1 MKQILTIA
9 MLLTS
14 LASYAQDTLCVMV
27 CLDRVLHFDYSTNE
41 IIDKEYTSDEVE
53 IKVEDDE
60 ILVLHFYDKKRRF
73 RDVTATFSD
82 GDHMHDVFNTRNKVL
97 YSKNDWPSFVI
108 NISKPRRKK

>member
-9 MLLTS
+9 LTLIGS
-14 LASYAQDTLCVMV
+14 VIFAQDTLCIMV
-27 CLDRVLHFDYSTNE
+27 CLDRVLHFDHSTNE
-41 IIDKEYTSDEVE
+41 IIDKEYTSNEVE

-60 ILVLHFYDKKRRF
+60 ILVLHFYDGKRRF

-82 GDHMHDVFNTRNKVL
+82 GDHMHDTFKTRNEVV

-108 NISKPRRKK
+108 NISEPRRKK

>member
-41 IIDKEYTSDEVE
+41 IIGKEYTYDEVE
-53 IKVEDDE
+53 IKVKDNEV
-60 ILVLHFYDKKRRF
+60 LVLHFLKMEAIF
-73 RDVTATFSD
+73 IT
-82 GDHMHDVFNTRNKVL
+82 HLILLIML
-97 YSKNDWPSFVI
+97 YFLEKIGEILQYIYLKLDAKNDVLHIPYTG
-108 NISKPRRKK
+108 